1 MTLAQRLL
9 QNDKEKDDL
18 MVLKSIKYLYEKG
31 MLEEPK
37 AASASY
43 VDPSADKNIQR
54 YIGDED
60 RTGMATFDPESQNE
74 ARDAFMDSEV

>member
-1 MTLAQRLL
+1 MTLAQRLV

-31 MLEEPK
+31 LLDEPH

-43 VDPSADKNIQR
+43 SDHRDES
-54 YIGDED
+54 IGPYSKDESYD
-60 RTGMATFDPESQNE
+60 YGESFDNTSQPEI
-74 ARDAFMDSEV
+74 SENMMYGED